1 MCFPLPL
8 SPAELAHCRR
18 TAALSQS
25 QLLAGLADC
34 SEPEVRTITQSAF
47 VHDIGKAEIPPSILY
62 KPGPLSSDERKIIQ
76 THTAIGAQALARTR
90 GTMRTAA
97 VVALQHHERLD
108 GSGYWGLRGSEIHP
122 HARLVAVADVVDAL
136 ISPRAYKQPWG
147 ISRIRTYLTEQA
159 DVELDGDIVRLLLDH
174 MEQVLALYPGEIRIN
189 RAIHIQGNYTHR
201 GRRNLHPCFYKRNST
216 SFTG

>member
-8 SPAELAHCRR
+8 PPAELAHCRR
-18 TAALSQS
+18 TAALS

-47 VHDIGKAEIPPSILY
+47 VHDIGKAAIPPSILY

-108 GSGYWGLRGSEIHP
+108 GSGYLGLRSSEIHP

-136 ISPRAYKQPWG
+136 IFPRAYKQPWG
-147 ISRIRTYLTEQA
+147 ISRIRTYLTELA

-201 GRRNLHPCFYKRNST
+201 GRRNLHPCFYRRNST

>member
-8 SPAELAHCRR
+8 PPAELAHCRR
-18 TAALSQS
+18 TAALS

-47 VHDIGKAEIPPSILY
+47 VHDICKAAIPPSILY

-159 DVELDGDIVRLLLDH
+159 DVELDGGIVRLLLNH
-174 MEQVLALYPGEIRIN
+174 LEQVLALYPGEIRIN
-189 RAIHIQGNYTHR
+189 RAIHIQGNYAHR
-201 GRRNLHPCFYKRNST
+201 GRRNLQPCFYRRNST

>member
-8 SPAELAHCRR
+8 PPAELAHCRR
-18 TAALSQS
+18 TAALSQ
-25 QLLAGLADC
+25 LLAELADC

-108 GSGYWGLRGSEIHP
+108 GSGYLGLRSSEIHP
-122 HARLVAVADVVDAL
+122 HARLVAVADVFDAL

-174 MEQVLALYPGEIRIN
+174 MEQVLALYPGEIRID

>member
-174 MEQVLALYPGEIRIN
+174 MEQVLALYPGEIRID